1 LFGYLGFQNRIK
13 ERKEEDIFSKRAF
26 GCKEQTRT
34 LVAKEKRTHIII
46 MFTSSTSLS
55 LRAFSSS
62 RATSFSTTKLK
73 KNSSVSRRAA
83 KRSSSN
89 SATTTALTMGAD
101 EKRTIGQL
109 ETEDAFIKVINSEGI
124 HVVEFVAGWCRKCKT
139 LNGKME
145 YFAVEHPEISF
156 DKIDVNMVPQEFIKS
171 QNVTKMPTVKIFVSG
186 KSVYEKVGF
195 ETVREILE
203 ELNFRLKQLEEESA
217 LTPPTSK

>member
-1 LFGYLGFQNRIK
+1 
-13 ERKEEDIFSKRAF
+13 
-26 GCKEQTRT
+26 
-34 LVAKEKRTHIII
+34 

-62 RATSFSTTKLK
+62 RASSFSTTKLK

-83 KRSSSN
+83 KRKIGSSSSK
-89 SATTTALTMGAD
+89 SATTNALTMGAD

>member
-1 LFGYLGFQNRIK
+1 
-13 ERKEEDIFSKRAF
+13 
-26 GCKEQTRT
+26 
-34 LVAKEKRTHIII
+34 
-46 MFTSSTSLS
+46 M
-55 LRAFSSS
+55 
-62 RATSFSTTKLK
+62 
-73 KNSSVSRRAA
+73 
-83 KRSSSN
+83 
-89 SATTTALTMGAD
+89 MMD

-171 QNVTKMPTVKIFVSG
+171 QEVTKMPTVKIFVSG

>member
-1 LFGYLGFQNRIK
+1 MQRTNTHACC
-13 ERKEEDIFSKRAF
+13 ERKKNPR
-26 GCKEQTRT
+26 
-34 LVAKEKRTHIII
+34 III

-62 RATSFSTTKLK
+62 RASSFSTTKLK

-83 KRSSSN
+83 KRKIGSS
-89 SATTTALTMGAD
+89 TTTALSMGAD

-171 QNVTKMPTVKIFVSG
+171 QEVTKMPTVKIFVSG

-217 LTPPTSK
+217 LTPPASK

>member
-1 LFGYLGFQNRIK
+1 MQRTNTHACC
-13 ERKEEDIFSKRAF
+13 ERKKNP
-26 GCKEQTRT
+26 G
-34 LVAKEKRTHIII
+34 III

-62 RATSFSTTKLK
+62 RASSFSTTKLK

-83 KRSSSN
+83 KRKIGSS
-89 SATTTALTMGAD
+89 TTTALSMGAD

>member
-1 LFGYLGFQNRIK
+1 MVFFVRSFRVSKSNQK
-13 ERKEEDIFSKRAF
+13 KIFSKERF
-26 GCKEQTRT
+26 GCKEQTRA

-62 RATSFSTTKLK
+62 RASSFSTTKLK
-73 KNSSVSRRAA
+73 KNSSASRRAA
-83 KRSSSN
+83 KRKI
-89 SATTTALTMGAD
+89 TALTMGAD

-217 LTPPTSK
+217 LTPPT

>member
-1 LFGYLGFQNRIK
+1 
-13 ERKEEDIFSKRAF
+13 
-26 GCKEQTRT
+26 
-34 LVAKEKRTHIII
+34 

-62 RATSFSTTKLK
+62 RASSFSTTKLK

-83 KRSSSN
+83 N
-89 SATTTALTMGAD
+89 DTAMTMGAD

-124 HVVEFVAGWCRKCKT
+124 HVVEFIAGWCRKCKT

-195 ETVREILE
+195 ETVREILD
-203 ELNFRLKQLEEESA
+203 ELSFRLKQLEEENA
-217 LTPPTSK
+217 SKPAASK

>member
-1 LFGYLGFQNRIK
+1 MVFRVSKSNHLREK
-13 ERKEEDIFSKRAF
+13 KKIFSKERF
-26 GCKEQTRT
+26 GCEEQTRA

-62 RATSFSTTKLK
+62 RASSFSTTKLK

-83 KRSSSN
+83 KRKIGSS
-89 SATTTALTMGAD
+89 TTTALSMGAD

-203 ELNFRLKQLEEESA
+203 EVNFRLKQLEEESA
-217 LTPPTSK
+217 STPPASK

>member
-1 LFGYLGFQNRIK
+1 
-13 ERKEEDIFSKRAF
+13 
-26 GCKEQTRT
+26 
-34 LVAKEKRTHIII
+34 

-73 KNSSVSRRAA
+73 KNSSASRRAA
-83 KRSSSN
+83 KKRKIGSN

>member
-1 LFGYLGFQNRIK
+1 MQRTNTHACC
-13 ERKEEDIFSKRAF
+13 ERKKNPR
-26 GCKEQTRT
+26 
-34 LVAKEKRTHIII
+34 III

-62 RATSFSTTKLK
+62 RASSFSTTKLK

-83 KRSSSN
+83 KRKIGSS
-89 SATTTALTMGAD
+89 TTTALSMGAD

-171 QNVTKMPTVKIFVSG
+171 QEVTKMPTVKIFVSG

>member
-1 LFGYLGFQNRIK
+1 MQRTK
-13 ERKEEDIFSKRAF
+13 THACCERKKKPR
-26 GCKEQTRT
+26 
-34 LVAKEKRTHIII
+34 III

-73 KNSSVSRRAA
+73 KNSSASRRAA
-83 KRSSSN
+83 KRKIGSN

>member
-1 LFGYLGFQNRIK
+1 VNQDLSQLTTRQRKISTAPPDTK
-13 ERKEEDIFSKRAF
+13 KKEEAT
-26 GCKEQTRT
+26 QHNT
-34 LVAKEKRTHIII
+34 VI
-46 MFTSSTSLS
+46 MFASSTSLS
-55 LRAFSSS
+55 LHAFSSS
-62 RATSFSTTKLK
+62 RATFCSRTKFLQ

-83 KRSSSN
+83 PKRKIGSSS
-89 SATTTALTMGAD
+89 SKSSTTTAMMMD

-171 QNVTKMPTVKIFVSG
+171 QEVTKMPTVKIFVSG

-217 LTPPTSK
+217 LTPPASK

>member
-1 LFGYLGFQNRIK
+1 MQRTNTHACC
-13 ERKEEDIFSKRAF
+13 ERKKKPR
-26 GCKEQTRT
+26 
-34 LVAKEKRTHIII
+34 III

-62 RATSFSTTKLK
+62 RASSFSTTKLK
-73 KNSSVSRRAA
+73 KNSSASRRAA
-83 KRSSSN
+83 KRKIGSSSN
-89 SATTTALTMGAD
+89 SATLQMGAD

>member
-1 LFGYLGFQNRIK
+1 
-13 ERKEEDIFSKRAF
+13 
-26 GCKEQTRT
+26 
-34 LVAKEKRTHIII
+34 
-46 MFTSSTSLS
+46 MFTSSTSSLS
-55 LRAFSSS
+55 LHAFSSS
-62 RATSFSTTKLK
+62 RASSFSRTKFLQK

-83 KRSSSN
+83 PKRKIGSSS
-89 SATTTALTMGAD
+89 SKSSSTTTAMMMD

-171 QNVTKMPTVKIFVSG
+171 QEVTKMPTVKIFVSG